1 MLKITLFMTT
11 FLFLSA
17 CQKDEFTQS
26 KTFAGNKVVS
36 AETLNLGKNSYVKY
50 CISCHGEKGDGNGIA
65 SKGLLPPARDFTKG
79 LYKFGTV
86 ATGGLQKLWLVE
98 KRFSML

>member
-65 SKGLLPPARDFTKG
+65 SKVSINLEQAQL
-79 LYKFGTV
+79 V
-86 ATGGLQKLWLVE
+86 AYLMIKISIVSS
-98 KRFSML
+98 KVV